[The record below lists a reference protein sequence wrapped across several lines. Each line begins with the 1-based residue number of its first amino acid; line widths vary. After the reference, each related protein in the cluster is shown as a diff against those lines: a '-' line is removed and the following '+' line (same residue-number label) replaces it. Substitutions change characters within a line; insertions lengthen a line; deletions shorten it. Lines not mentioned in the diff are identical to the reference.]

1 MYRFLLALA
10 LAGACASA
18 HAQDPAAP
26 TEQESEALATA
37 ASRGVA
43 LWRLER
49 AATTADVVARDERKF
64 RKDER
69 VVGFVTREDG
79 DAIVVTWVDAT
90 PAALYRVR
98 VGVDGVAGEL
108 ETLETPAALT
118 PGETAEA
125 KARAIAIPLVPPTCT
140 DSYRTVALPV
150 SDARWSVYLLPA
162 TAKAQS
168 VPIGGSY
175 RIDVADGKVA
185 SQHAYTKTCVALDT
199 KPGTVATMVT
209 SDFDAMPT
217 DVHVFWQL
225 WSRTPMYVSTQ
236 RGLWAIQEGHA
247 TLLERPK
254 TGQ

>member
-18 HAQDPAAP
+18 CAQDAAAP
-26 TEQESEALATA
+26 TEQESEALASA
-37 ASRGVA
+37 AARGVA
-43 LWRLER
+43 LWRLDR
-49 AATTADVVARDERKF
+49 AATAADVVARDERKF

-69 VVGFVTREDG
+69 VAGFVTREDG
-79 DAIVVTWVDAT
+79 DAIVVSWVDAT

-98 VGVDGVAGEL
+98 IGADGVASEL
-108 ETLETPAALT
+108 EALETPAALT
-118 PGETAEA
+118 PDETAQA
-125 KARAIAIPLVPPTCT
+125 KARAIAIPLVPPSCT
-140 DSYRTVALPV
+140 DSYRTVALPAG
-150 SDARWSVYLLPA
+150 DARWSVYLLPA
-162 TAKAQS
+162 TTKEQS

-185 SQHAYTKTCVALDT
+185 AQRAYTKTCVALDT

-209 SDFDAMPT
+209 SELDPLPT

-225 WSRTPMYVSTQ
+225 WSKTPMYVSTQ

-254 TGQ
+254 TGH